1 GRKTGRDGTS
11 VDGGRLNKKVL
22 IVDDSAMSRRMLS
35 RILESAG
42 HSVIQAEDG
51 AGGLE
56 MFFLEK
62 PDLVF
67 LDLTMKDMYGLDV
80 LGKIREI
87 DPGARII
94 IASADIQDQTRDMVN
109 DAGANAF
116 VNKPLS
122 PEKVLSAV
130 ESAFSDIAA
139 K

>member
-1 GRKTGRDGTS
+1 
-11 VDGGRLNKKVL
+11 
-22 IVDDSAMSRRMLS
+22 MLS

-42 HSVIQAEDG
+42 HAVIEAEDG

-62 PDLVF
+62 PEVVF

-80 LGKIREI
+80 LGKIREME
-87 DPGARII
+87 PSARVI
-94 IASADIQDQTRDMVN
+94 IASADIQDQTRDMVR

-122 PEKVLSAV
+122 PEKVLNAL
-130 ESAFSDIAA
+130 ESAFDESGMQ
-139 K
+139 